1 MIDLV
6 DYEIILDIWQNH
18 LWSNRISKIESHSA
32 MLLDRS
38 YSIKNFDYVPSY
50 FVYLKDNKIAGCNSG
65 HMCSD
70 GTFRSRGLFVFEE
83 YRGNRIGVEL
93 LERTIQQARTEHASC
108 IWSYPRQSSWNT
120 YCKAGFTLV
129 DEWENSEMSINAYC
143 KLDL

>member
-50 FVYLKDNKIAGCNSG
+50 FVYKKDNKIEG
-65 HMCSD
+65 
-70 GTFRSRGLFVFEE
+70 
-83 YRGNRIGVEL
+83 
-93 LERTIQQARTEHASC
+93 
-108 IWSYPRQSSWNT
+108 
-120 YCKAGFTLV
+120 
-129 DEWENSEMSINAYC
+129 
-143 KLDL
+143 